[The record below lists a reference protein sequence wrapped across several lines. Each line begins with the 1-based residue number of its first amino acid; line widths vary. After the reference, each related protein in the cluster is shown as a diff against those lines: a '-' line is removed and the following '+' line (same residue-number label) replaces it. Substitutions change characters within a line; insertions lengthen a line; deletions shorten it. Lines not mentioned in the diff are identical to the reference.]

1 MAVSVI
7 QDALHLL
14 RDGASSTAIERLEA
28 AVTETPAYAAAYV
41 LLARAYE
48 GQSQWRLART
58 AWNQA
63 HVLVPHSATVKEGR
77 RRVWKQLQDLQK
89 KERSSAVQHNSH
101 DKGAAVRVSQNSA
114 SEDNTQTEAS
124 PVSSENE
131 RAAAPAPRYDAE
143 KAAQSL
149 EENRAQARSDRE
161 GEPEAADPEA
171 RLPSISFDDG
181 PSDLEAL
188 RAQTNQAVEQQKST
202 SSYSFEPDG
211 EPKHSLD
218 ETDADLDRLIEDL
231 QAARIPT
238 EPDIDDVPT
247 PDLDDDIEDM
257 VSETLARIY
266 ASQQNYHEAAR
277 IYIQLASQEPDR
289 SSELLKQATLMRQ
302 KAAAQEGGDR
312 HDDAG

>member
-14 RDGASSTAIERLEA
+14 RDGASSTAIERLET

-89 KERSSAVQHNSH
+89 KERSPSTQHNSH
-101 DKGAAVRVSQNSA
+101 DQREAGGDGHNSA
-114 SEDNTQTEAS
+114 PEDDTHAEAG
-124 PVSSENE
+124 PASSENE
-131 RAAAPAPRYDAE
+131 RATVQAPRDTE
-143 KAAQSL
+143 KTAQSL
-149 EENRAQARSDRE
+149 EENRARGRSGRE
-161 GEPEAADPEA
+161 GEPEEADPEA

-202 SSYSFEPDG
+202 LSYSFEPEG
-211 EPKHSLD
+211 EPKHPLN